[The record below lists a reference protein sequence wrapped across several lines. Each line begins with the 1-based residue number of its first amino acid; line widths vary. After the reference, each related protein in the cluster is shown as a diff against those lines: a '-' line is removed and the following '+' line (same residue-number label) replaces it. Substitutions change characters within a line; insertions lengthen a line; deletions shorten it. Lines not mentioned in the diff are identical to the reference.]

1 MDVVALALDVHHALD
16 GGGVAHAFGG
26 ALAFGY
32 YAETRATVDVDVSVF
47 VDVARTDEVVDLLRP
62 IGLAPVEQARMPIG
76 GVELRREGRDRC
88 DVFPD
93 LDPRY
98 AEIRGRCQVFPFGPD
113 RVPLPF
119 LSVQDVVM
127 FKLSFGRPKDWVDLQ
142 SLVAYNP
149 DVDVDAI
156 GDLLLHLRGPS
167 MHPRLA
173 RLRALVAATRAS
185 GG

>member
-1 MDVVALALDVHHALD
+1 MDVVGLALDVHDALD

-47 VDVARTDEVVDLLRP
+47 VDLSDVGSVVDLLRP
-62 IGLAPVEQARMPIG
+62 LGLEPVTTADTGMPIA
-76 GVELRREGRDRC
+76 GVQLRRDGRDRC

-98 AEIRGRCQVFPFGPD
+98 AEIRSRCRTFPFGPEAT
-113 RVPLPF
+113 PLPF
-119 LSVQDVVM
+119 LDLQDVVM

-142 SLVAYNP
+142 SLVTYNP
-149 DVDVDAI
+149 GLVVGPI
-156 GDLLLHLRGPS
+156 EDLLLHLRGPS

-173 RLRALVAATRAS
+173 RLRRMVAER
-185 GG
+185 

>member
-1 MDVVALALDVHHALD
+1 MDVVGLALDVHGALD

-47 VDVARTDEVVDLLRP
+47 VDLADVEPVVELLRP
-62 IGLAPVEQARMPIG
+62 VGLERAHPAGDGMPIAG
-76 GVELRREGRDRC
+76 IQLRRDGHDRC

-93 LDPRY
+93 LDRRY
-98 AEIRGRCQVFPFGPD
+98 AEIRARCRTFPFGPD
-113 RVPLPF
+113 AVELPF
-119 LSVQDVVM
+119 LDVQDVVM

-149 DVDVDAI
+149 DLDVAAI
-156 GDLLLHLRGPS
+156 EDLLLDLRGPA

-173 RLRALVAATRAS
+173 RLRAMVANRDT
-185 GG
+185 